1 MTGRYAAASRDIIS
15 EDFDGDAVVLNLA
28 SGQYFGMNGAA
39 SAVWSL
45 LMAGV
50 GSAQIAAGMRDA
62 AGLAP
67 FLERLV
73 ALGLI
78 APSAE
83 TAENMGAGD
92 AARLAALAEAPVV
105 DVFDD
110 LSDLILADPIHD
122 VDADMGW
129 PHSPAPA
136 ADASRG

>member
-50 GSAQIAAGMRDA
+50 GSVQIAAGMRDG

-78 APSAE
+78 APSGDA
-83 TAENMGAGD
+83 AENLGAGD